1 MSWSWICFHLH
12 SGNFCHDVGCGMV
25 MSHEVMK
32 CFEVLLTLHY
42 KLSSCPVVP
51 GGRSSIFHVWVFVN
65 ARLLDLHEKKPAIQ
79 DPQINF
85 FSFLYT

>member
-1 MSWSWICFHLH
+1 M
-12 SGNFCHDVGCGMV
+12 N
-25 MSHEVMK
+25 HEVMK

-42 KLSSCPVVP
+42 KLSSCPGVGLP
-51 GGRSSIFHVWVFVN
+51 FLFSTFGFVWVFVN

-79 DPQINF
+79 DLQINF

>member
-1 MSWSWICFHLH
+1 
-12 SGNFCHDVGCGMV
+12 MV
-25 MSHEVMK
+25 MNHEVMK
-32 CFEVLLTLHY
+32 CFEVLLTLHH

-51 GGRSSIFHVWVFVN
+51 GSVFHFYFPRLGLSGFVWVFVN